1 MRTKQSGLFE
11 LDDPGDDDVVE
22 VVPGARVGPAMT
34 RDEWVSRMDV
44 AKDVDSLYETATI
57 RKVGAGYTVAF
68 TRESGGKVLTFS
80 GMTLSPRQF
89 KLLVESIRKLLTD
102 AKRP

>member
-1 MRTKQSGLFE
+1 MSAKQSGLFE
-11 LDDPGDDDVVE
+11 LDDPGDEEDVK

-44 AKDVDSLYETATI
+44 AKDVDDLYETATI
-57 RKVGAGYTVAF
+57 RKVGSGYTIAL

-80 GMTLSPRQF
+80 GITLSPRQF
-89 KLLVESIRKLLTD
+89 KLLVESIRKMLLD
-102 AKRP
+102 GKRP